1 MRVLALSDCKLERH
15 VPPKEI
21 EDTYT
26 NRQPAQMPAPPMK
39 IPSITLDAD
48 LVTDSMAARLCI
60 SLVGHVLFLKS
71 QVPFPVMQMAR
82 MTGGDT
88 TSRAAKKRQELL
100 NSFDTLA
107 SHLNTTFTALSTA
120 FAHHSGTK
128 DSRSYG
134 RAYLAVVLGP
144 TPGSAKCRVMVGV
157 DALEAKAWGE
167 RDDCLGVPSER
178 EREGEE
184 DDEEKSD
191 SEDESDSDND
201 SDSDG
206 ETDSNASGNSDSS
219 DDSGDEEAASE
230 TESNES
236 SRAPCP
242 PPSRTPS
249 PSSSPP
255 PLPQPPPP
263 TYAQELEAL
272 RTAERL
278 LSRTLASACGENDG
292 QGMASE
298 MAPTQTHIVLRA
310 PRKFMHPAWVP
321 RQTLSGAFDALLNQ
335 FLEESGERPTR
346 DDIKKKKKGGKV
358 EGVWIRSR
366 QRITEDPEIISE
378 EEIPE
383 DDEMIWWTWDGR
395 LVGFADW

>member
-1 MRVLALSDCKLERH
+1 
-15 VPPKEI
+15 
-21 EDTYT
+21 
-26 NRQPAQMPAPPMK
+26 MK
-39 IPSITLDAD
+39 IPSITIDAD

-71 QVPFPVMQMAR
+71 QVPFPVIQMAR
-82 MTGGDT
+82 MPSGDT

-120 FAHHSGTK
+120 FAHHCGTK
-128 DSRSYG
+128 GARSFD

-144 TPGSAKCRVMVGV
+144 TPGSAKCKVMVGV
-157 DALEAKAWGE
+157 DALEAKIWGK
-167 RDDCLGVPSER
+167 RDDCSGVPSD
-178 EREGEE
+178 REGEE
-184 DDEEKSD
+184 VEDDDEKSD
-191 SEDESDSDND
+191 GEDKSDLDNG
-201 SDSDG
+201 SDG
-206 ETDSNASGNSDSS
+206 DADSNGSGDSDSS
-219 DDSGDEEAASE
+219 DSSGDEEAASE
-230 TESNES
+230 TESDES
-236 SRAPCP
+236 SQAPSP

-255 PLPQPPPP
+255 PPSSSPPPLSSSPPPP
-263 TYAQELEAL
+263 PHLLPSTYAQELEAL

-321 RQTLSGAFDALLNQ
+321 RQALSGAFDTLLDQ

-346 DDIKKKKKGGKV
+346 DDSKKKKSRKV
-358 EGVWIRSR
+358 EGVWIHSR
-366 QRITEDPEIISE
+366 QRLTENSKIMSS

-383 DDEMIWWTWDGR
+383 EDEMIWWTWDGK

>member
-1 MRVLALSDCKLERH
+1 MRILALSDCKLERD
-15 VPPKEI
+15 VPHKEVQ
-21 EDTYT
+21 DNHTD
-26 NRQPAQMPAPPMK
+26 RQPAPMLAPPTK

-71 QVPFPVMQMAR
+71 QVPFPIIQMAR
-82 MTGGDT
+82 MPGGDT
-88 TSRAAKKRQELL
+88 ASRAAKKRQELL

-120 FAHHSGTK
+120 FAYHSGTK
-128 DSRSYG
+128 DPRSSG

-144 TPGSAKCRVMVGV
+144 TPGSAKCRIMVGV
-157 DALEAKAWGE
+157 NALEAKVWGE
-167 RDDCLGVPSER
+167 RDDRLDAPAG
-178 EREGEE
+178 REGEE
-184 DDEEKSD
+184 AEDDDEKSD
-191 SEDESDSDND
+191 SEDESDSD
-201 SDSDG
+201 SDSDCDSD
-206 ETDSNASGNSDSS
+206 TDSSECVNSDSS
-219 DDSGDEEAASE
+219 DSLCDEEVASE
-230 TESNES
+230 TESEEFS
-236 SRAPCP
+236 QAPSP

-255 PLPQPPPP
+255 PQPHLLPP

-321 RQTLSGAFDALLNQ
+321 KQTLSGAFDALLNQ

-346 DDIKKKKKGGKV
+346 DDVKKRKKGGNV

-366 QRITEDPEIISE
+366 QRLAEDSEIISS
-378 EEIPE
+378 EEILE
-383 DDEMIWWTWDGR
+383 EDEMIWWTWDGR

>member
-1 MRVLALSDCKLERH
+1 MRVLALSDSKLERH
-15 VPPKEI
+15 VPPEEI
-21 EDTYT
+21 EETCT
-26 NRQPAQMPAPPMK
+26 NRRPAPMPPPPTK
-39 IPSITLDAD
+39 IPSITIDAD

-71 QVPFPVMQMAR
+71 QVPFPVIQMAR
-82 MTGGDT
+82 MLGGDT
-88 TSRAAKKRQELL
+88 TSRAAKKRHELL

-120 FAHHSGTK
+120 FVHHCGTK
-128 DSRSYG
+128 GARSSG

-157 DALEAKAWGE
+157 NALEAKVWGK
-167 RDDCLGVPSER
+167 RDDCSGVPSER
-178 EREGEE
+178 EGEDAE
-184 DDEEKSD
+184 DDQKND
-191 SEDESDSDND
+191 SENESDSDNGN
-201 SDSDG
+201 DG
-206 ETDSNASGNSDSS
+206 EADSNESGGGDSS
-219 DDSGDEEAASE
+219 DSSGDEEAASE
-230 TESNES
+230 TESDES
-236 SRAPCP
+236 SQAPSP

-255 PLPQPPPP
+255 PPPHLLPP

-321 RQTLSGAFDALLNQ
+321 RQALSGAFDALLDQ

-346 DDIKKKKKGGKV
+346 DDIKKKKGGKV

-366 QRITEDPEIISE
+366 QKLTEDSEMISS

-383 DDEMIWWTWDGR
+383 EDEMIWWTWDGR

>member
-1 MRVLALSDCKLERH
+1 ML
-15 VPPKEI
+15 
-21 EDTYT
+21 
-26 NRQPAQMPAPPMK
+26 APPTK

-71 QVPFPVMQMAR
+71 QVPFPVIQMAR
-82 MTGGDT
+82 MPGGDT

-120 FAHHSGTK
+120 FAYHSGTK
-128 DSRSYG
+128 DPRSSG

-157 DALEAKAWGE
+157 DALEAKVWGE
-167 RDDCLGVPSER
+167 RDDRLDAPAG
-178 EREGEE
+178 REGEE
-184 DDEEKSD
+184 AEDDDEKSGN
-191 SEDESDSDND
+191 EDESDSD
-201 SDSDG
+201 SDSDCDG
-206 ETDSNASGNSDSS
+206 DTDSSECVNSDSS
-219 DDSGDEEAASE
+219 DSLCDEEVASE
-230 TESNES
+230 TESEEFS
-236 SRAPCP
+236 QAPSP

-255 PLPQPPPP
+255 PQPHLLPP

-321 RQTLSGAFDALLNQ
+321 KQTLSGAFDALLNQ

-346 DDIKKKKKGGKV
+346 DDIKKRKKGGNV

-366 QRITEDPEIISE
+366 QRLTEDSEIISS

-383 DDEMIWWTWDGR
+383 EDEMIWWTWDGR